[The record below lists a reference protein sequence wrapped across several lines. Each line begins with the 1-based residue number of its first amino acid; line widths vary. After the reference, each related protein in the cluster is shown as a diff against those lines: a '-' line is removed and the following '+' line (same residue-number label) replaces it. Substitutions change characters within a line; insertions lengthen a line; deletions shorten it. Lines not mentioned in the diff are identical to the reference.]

1 MFTEVGD
8 NPEALHVKVM
18 EVKSVSEARRA
29 GVTTQM
35 YLKSLSLNT
44 GVETYGEPVFIGG
57 DSCRKRA
64 TTDLDGKRRRP
75 VDLSAL
81 ITLVDGVM
89 TAAYLQKKKVKLD
102 LVFYKTK

>member
-8 NPEALHVKVM
+8 KHEALHVKVM
-18 EVKSVSEARRA
+18 EVKCDSEARRA

-44 GVETYGEPVFIGG
+44 GMETYGEPVFIGG

-64 TTDLDGKRRRP
+64 TTGLDGKRRRA

-81 ITLVDGVM
+81 ISLVDGVM
-89 TAAYLQKKKVKLD
+89 TAAHLQKKKVKLD
-102 LVFYKTK
+102 LVFYKTE